1 MRPRRLKSTPLAS
14 KLSRRPPGARPRV
27 RRPPDSESIVAAC
40 LANSAVFDRSGAMRM
55 SVTSSIRSVTA
66 AAAARAINDS

>member
-1 MRPRRLKSTPLAS
+1 
-14 KLSRRPPGARPRV
+14 V

-40 LANSAVFDRSGAMRM
+40 LANSAVFDRSGAIRM

-66 AAAARAINDS
+66 AAAARAINDSKFA